1 MVELEKVPL
10 AVIFKSEGNQISAKV
25 PDGTNLF
32 ELYGFLI
39 VYIEILKEQ
48 LKLNKRWLKMRLEV
62 SQEEA
67 PIEVLKKEAEKKA
80 KELMKGKDLE
90 ADYEKLIK
98 KYRNLMEEEANLT
111 QDFKNKF
118 CNVVKYVLYKD
129 SRRIE
134 GYERVIDALLLMFI
148 GMIGLLFI
156 NILVILL
163 L

>member
-1 MVELEKVPL
+1 
-10 AVIFKSEGNQISAKV
+10 
-25 PDGTNLF
+25 
-32 ELYGFLI
+32 
-39 VYIEILKEQ
+39 
-48 LKLNKRWLKMRLEV
+48 MRLEV

-90 ADYEKLIK
+90 ADYEKFIK

-111 QDFKNKF
+111 QDFKNKL